1 MAFVDEITL
10 QVQAGKGGDG
20 VVRWLHEKGK
30 EYSGP
35 AGGNGGKGGDVYAVA
50 VRDVGRLVVYRNHS
64 TISAENGG
72 AGESKGKH
80 GADGADAEVAVPVG
94 SLLTVVSG
102 ARKGRTYE
110 LLGVGE
116 RVKIL
121 CGGRGGLG
129 NAYFK
134 GSHNTR
140 PTQCTP
146 GKEGERAEV
155 KVELR
160 LIADAGL
167 IGLPNAGKS
176 SLLNALTRAQAK
188 VGAYQFTTLEP
199 NLGELYGYIL
209 ADIPGLIE
217 GASVGKGLGYQFL
230 RHITRT
236 KIIFH
241 CISLENTDVRSAY
254 DTVRRELSAHS
265 DALVKKPEIVV
276 LTKKDIV
283 MPEVLH
289 DAQKVFEEMNIPVLT
304 VSVLESDSLSVF
316 KKEVVKALKAL

>member
-10 QVQAGKGGDG
+10 RVNAGKGGDG

-30 EYSGP
+30 EFSGP

-50 VRDVGRLVVYRNHS
+50 VRDINRLAVYRSNS
-64 TISAENGG
+64 VISAENGG
-72 AGESKGKH
+72 AGGNKSKH
-80 GADGADAEVAVPVG
+80 GADGVDTDVVVPVG
-94 SLLTVVSG
+94 SLITIESG

-110 LLGVGE
+110 LLKE
-116 RVKIL
+116 DDRIKIL
-121 CGGRGGLG
+121 FGGRGGLG
-129 NAYFK
+129 NEYFK
-134 GSHNTR
+134 GSRNTR
-140 PTQCTP
+140 PTQFTI
-146 GKEGERAEV
+146 GKDGEAAEV

-167 IGLPNAGKS
+167 VGLPNAGKS
-176 SLLNALTRAQAK
+176 SLLNALTAARAK

-217 GASVGKGLGYQFL
+217 GASVGKGLGYKFL
-230 RHITRT
+230 RHIART

-241 CISLENTDVRSAY
+241 CVSLENTDVRAAY
-254 DTVRRELSAHS
+254 DTVRTELSAHS
-265 DALVKKPEIVV
+265 EALVKKPEIVV
-276 LTKKDIV
+276 LTKKDIAEPQA
-283 MPEVLH
+283 MR
-289 DAQKVFEEMNIPVLT
+289 DAKKVFEQMDIPVLV
-304 VSVLESDSLSVF
+304 VSVLEADSISSF

>member
-10 QVQAGKGGDG
+10 RVQAGKGGDG

-35 AGGNGGKGGDVYAVA
+35 AGGNGGKGGDVYALA
-50 VRDVGRLVVYRNHS
+50 VRDVGRLAVYRTHS
-64 TISAENGG
+64 VISAEDGG
-72 AGESKGKH
+72 SGASKGKH
-80 GADGADAEVAVPVG
+80 GTNGADAEVTVPVG
-94 SLLTVVSG
+94 SLLTIVSG
-102 ARKGRTYE
+102 ARKGRMYE
-110 LLGVGE
+110 LLKAGE
-116 RVKIL
+116 RIKIL
-121 CGGRGGLG
+121 FGGRGGLG
-129 NAYFK
+129 NTYFK

-160 LIADAGL
+160 LIADAGF

-176 SLLNALTRAQAK
+176 SLLNALTHAQAK

-217 GASVGKGLGYQFL
+217 GASIGKGLGYKFL
-230 RHITRT
+230 RHIART

-241 CISLENTDVRSAY
+241 CISLENADVSAAY
-254 DTVRRELSAHS
+254 QTIRAELSAYS
-265 DALVKKPEIVV
+265 EALIKKPEIVM

-283 MPEVLH
+283 TPETLN
-289 DAQKVFEEMNIPVLT
+289 DAKRVFERMAIPVLT
-304 VSVLESDSLSVF
+304 VSVLESDSISLF
-316 KKEVVKALKAL
+316 KKEVVKVLKAL